1 MVKSVSV
8 TQLPLWTIID
18 TANEDNRLGTIFR
31 NRISLKR
38 VDFVLVDPLTL
49 EPQAVIELDDRSHER
64 EDRVKRDA
72 FVASVLKQVG
82 IPLVRIPVASTYTS
96 IKVRQLLGIDVPQ
109 TRLA

>member
-1 MVKSVSV
+1 MSWEVC
-8 TQLPLWTIID
+8 
-18 TANEDNRLGTIFR
+18 R
-31 NRISLKR
+31 
-38 VDFVLVDPLTL
+38 
-49 EPQAVIELDDRSHER
+49 IELDDRSHER

-96 IKVRQLLGIDVPQ
+96 IKLRQLLGIDVPQ